1 MAHKCEYSITL
12 DYISSETIDITYW
25 AYWKDKKL
33 DVIKHRLFLN
43 GNVAEIIKVRPNLS
57 FNVFGGWLVAFPN
70 ETERHYYYGNR
81 EVKLYDYEVC
91 DKIPNVYYEQP
102 TDLKD
107 KLKEFYPTY
116 KYLIDKANN
125 MRYNELFKIMR
136 IAEQTGKTSII
147 EWLVENH
154 QTNLITL
161 NNLKNNFNADIF
173 NFIKEHKEIHYL
185 DIRAVKLAIK
195 EGVEYE
201 RAKRAVDYYFSDIKL
216 QDYLLNQVQKKN
228 DISYYNDYKKMCK
241 RLKKNWDDPYW
252 RYPKDLIKAHNKV
265 MQEIKAVELAKKI
278 QENKDIINKILSKK
292 KKSLKYNFIDGSFE
306 CYFPYEYEDI
316 EQQAEELNQCLITA
330 EYYKKY
336 ANNKSILIFVKYK
349 NKRYATC
356 EIDSE
361 KHIKQFYRNE
371 SNRYDCDATPVLKA
385 VMNKFLDTL
394 PKRVII

>member
-25 AYWKDKKL
+25 AYWKEKKL
-33 DVIKHRLFLN
+33 DVIKHRLFID
-43 GNVAEIIKVRPNLS
+43 GDIAEIIQVRGNLD
-57 FNVFGGWLVAFPN
+57 FNVYGGWLVAFPN
-70 ETERHYYYGNR
+70 ERMNYYYGYR
-81 EVKLYDYEVC
+81 EVKLFDYEVW
-91 DKIPNVYYEQP
+91 DKLPNVYYTQP
-102 TDLKD
+102 IDLKE
-107 KLKEFYPTY
+107 KLKDFYPEY

-125 MRYNELFKIMR
+125 MKYDELFKIMR
-136 IAEQTGKTSII
+136 LANQTGKLSII

-154 QTNLITL
+154 QTNLITK

-195 EGVEYE
+195 EGVDYE

-216 QDYLLNQVQKKN
+216 QDYLIKQNINPN
-228 DISYYNDYKKMCK
+228 DLYYYKDYKRMCK
-241 RLKKNWDDPYW
+241 TLKKDWNDPYW
-252 RYPKDLIKAHNKV
+252 RYPKDLFKAHKKV
-265 MQEIKAVELAKKI
+265 MAEIKAVELAKKI
-278 QENKDIINKILSKK
+278 AENKDIMDKILSKK

-316 EQQAEELNQCLITA
+316 EKQAEELNQCLITA

-371 SNRYDCDATPVLKA
+371 ENRHDCDATPVLKA